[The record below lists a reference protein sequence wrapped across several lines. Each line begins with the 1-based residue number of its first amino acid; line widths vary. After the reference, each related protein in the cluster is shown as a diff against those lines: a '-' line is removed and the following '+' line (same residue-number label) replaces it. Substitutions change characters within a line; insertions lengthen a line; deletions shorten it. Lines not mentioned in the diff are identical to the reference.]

1 MAVRHDGAAR
11 RREPRLVVVQEGHA
25 FGVRLLAAGAVP
37 PPCRAA
43 EARFVAFR
51 PLPPPV
57 EVAPLSEMRSTAA
70 PAPSGGVDDSG
81 AEAAEQPA
89 PLRYAKEPTPRARP
103 APNTAPPPP

>member
-43 EARFVAFR
+43 EDCSSLQAAAAAGGGGAVERDAQHGSAR
-51 PLPPPV
+51 
-57 EVAPLSEMRSTAA
+57 T
-70 PAPSGGVDDSG
+70 
-81 AEAAEQPA
+81 
-89 PLRYAKEPTPRARP
+89 LRWR
-103 APNTAPPPP
+103 